1 MPTAAPSLFARLR
14 ALFSPSPAAPT
25 EPDTRGALQLL
36 QLFEHS
42 ATGLLTCSHDGAVLL
57 CSRVAAEL
65 LGSTPEHVRGQL
77 IERFLTPLID
87 CSQLDGPGLAAG
99 QWETLAQRAD
109 GSEFPVELT
118 VSDVVLD
125 GTPQFILIL
134 RDITERKLTQE
145 RLSFLANFDS
155 LTGLPNRMLFR
166 DRLQQ
171 AMARAR
177 RSGAPMALMFLDLDN
192 FKVIND
198 SLGHDVGDQLL
209 RQVADVIK
217 RCLRLS
223 DSVGRS
229 GGEETFTV
237 SRLGG
242 DEFTVIAE
250 QLTSPEDAAL
260 LARRIIEALEKP
272 IQLFDHEL
280 HVSASVGISM
290 FPTER
295 IAHDGDLDGLVR
307 HTDMAMYR
315 AKAMGRGTYAF
326 FSDELSAEVAAR
338 LLLENNLRRALER
351 NEFVLAYQPKACLET
366 GEVTGVEALIRWH
379 PPGKGVVPPDRF
391 IRVLEDSGLIL
402 PVGAWA
408 IRTACAE
415 LAAWDRAGLPQL
427 TLAVNLS
434 ARQFRQPYLARF
446 IEDTLKETGI
456 HPKRLEVEL
465 TESLLMEDNEATR
478 TVLAALAQMGV
489 RVAMDDFGTGHSSL
503 SYLKRF
509 DIDTLKID
517 RSFVIDL
524 PQDPEDKAIATA
536 IAAMGRSLHMKVVAE
551 GVETAEQAECLRDL
565 GCDEM
570 QGYLLSRPLAPD
582 SFVAWLLERLAE
594 QVQRQQR
601 YGWASSAPMTLITLD
616 PSDEMPEDSCEDTL
630 EITVP
635 GSV

>member
-1 MPTAAPSLFARLR
+1 MLRAAARRLR
-14 ALFSPSPAAPT
+14 ELALHLRGAGKAPLPVPPPPDAAPT
-25 EPDTRGALQLL
+25 EPGSARQLL
-36 QLFEHS
+36 HLFEHS
-42 ATGLLTCSHDGAVLL
+42 LSGLLTCDREGTIVL
-57 CSRVAAEL
+57 CSPMAAEL
-65 LGSTPEHVRGQL
+65 LSSTPDAVLGQPV
-77 IERFLTPLID
+77 ERFLTPLID
-87 CSQLDGPGLAAG
+87 CSQLDGPRLSAG
-99 QWETLAQRAD
+99 QWETLALRAD

-118 VSDVVLD
+118 VSDATID
-125 GTPQFILIL
+125 GRQQFILIL

-145 RLSFLANFDS
+145 RLTFLANFDS
-155 LTGLPNRMLFR
+155 LTGLPNRVLFR

-177 RSGAPMALMFLDLDN
+177 RSGVPMALLFLDLDH
-192 FKVIND
+192 FKLIND

-209 RQVADVIK
+209 RQVAEVLK
-217 RCLRLS
+217 GCLRLS
-223 DSVGRS
+223 DSLSRTGS
-229 GGEETFTV
+229 DEAFTV

-250 QLTSPEDAAL
+250 GLASAEDAAL
-260 LARRIIEALEKP
+260 IARRILEALEAP
-272 IQLFDHEL
+272 IRLLEHEL
-280 HVSASVGISM
+280 HVAGSIGISL
-290 FPTER
+290 FPGGEGTR
-295 IAHDGDLDGLVR
+295 DTDLDGLVR

-338 LLLENNLRRALER
+338 LQLENQLRRALER
-351 NEFVLAYQPKACLET
+351 NEFVLHYQPKACLNT

-379 PPGKGVVPPDRF
+379 APGKGMVPPDRF

-415 LAAWDRAGLPQL
+415 VAAWDRAGLPPL

-434 ARQFRQPYLARF
+434 ARQFRQPFLARF
-446 IEDTLKETGI
+446 IEDTLAQTGV
-456 HPKRLEVEL
+456 PPRRLEVEL

-478 TVLAALAQMGV
+478 SALAALAGMGV

-517 RSFVIDL
+517 RSFVSEL
-524 PQDPEDKAIATA
+524 PHDPEDTA
-536 IAAMGRSLHMKVVAE
+536 ISRAITAMGHSLHMKVVAE
-551 GVETAEQAECLRDL
+551 GVETAEQAECLREL

-570 QGYLLSRPLAPD
+570 QGFLLSRALPPD
-582 SFVAWLLERLAE
+582 AFVAWLLQRLAE
-594 QVQRQQR
+594 QVQRDSAYR
-601 YGWASSAPMTLITLD
+601 WDDSAPITLL
-616 PSDEMPEDSCEDTL
+616 SMDTL
-630 EITVP
+630 TT
-635 GSV
+635 